1 MNYTLLAYVVSILL
15 LLWVAIHPA
24 SHVVV
29 LREESR
35 EEALITMYWLVVN
48 SLASQDFQTTLE
60 SQYRLLDQRIAPV
73 PDRVVVD
80 YYVQEE
86 YHKEAR
92 VRVHYS
98 WGWEEVYVLLKVE
111 VLERSERRDPVLGLV
126 KYVKLRVSTDTPTLY
141 EFRAER
147 IVGEKRYVDGTVEVE
162 YTGVLVFEDSRGFTI
177 TIG

>member
-15 LLWVAIHPA
+15 LLWVAIHSV
-24 SHVVV
+24 SHTVV

-48 SLASQDFQTTLE
+48 SLASEDFQTTLE

-80 YYVQEE
+80 YYIQEE
-86 YHKEAR
+86 YHKEAK
-92 VRVHYS
+92 VRAHYS

-126 KYVKLRVSTDTPTLY
+126 KYVRLKVSTDTPTFY
-141 EFRAER
+141 EFHAKKIVDER
-147 IVGEKRYVDGTVEVE
+147 RYVNGTVEVE